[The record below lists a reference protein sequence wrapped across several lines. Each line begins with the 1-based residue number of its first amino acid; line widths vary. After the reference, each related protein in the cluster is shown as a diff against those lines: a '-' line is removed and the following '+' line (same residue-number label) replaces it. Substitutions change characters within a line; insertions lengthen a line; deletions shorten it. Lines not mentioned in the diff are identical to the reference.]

1 MRRLTLAFALTVAVV
16 VGQGVNAS
24 GAAPLPPQGG
34 LATATVTQQVPSI
47 YHGFY
52 TEIFDISLVGTLQ
65 VANNAVTDTFT
76 LKGLTVDIQAPYLV
90 CNPAVLQPIGCFGP
104 STAIIRAPAPLTG
117 AKGLQASCSGT
128 ADYNPYDP
136 YGIVPAVVFHLTCDT
151 IPLTISLFNPR
162 IPQNP
167 YSMVGVFL

>member
-52 TEIFDISLVGTLQ
+52 TEIF
-65 VANNAVTDTFT
+65 VTDTFT